1 MLTRKGWGQRERTDR
16 DTSEMPWGNCH
27 NHFQC
32 EAFARTPGS
41 LDWDTD
47 SCDRSP
53 QRCLPECFCVQPVQH
68 DLSRSRKR
76 FVSLNGINS
85 LVTFGQPWHNCAI
98 NVTDSFAGCSWLVLN
113 HHYVAVCSADALLHR
128 LFLLLLVVLVKMD
141 SIYLNKMYS
150 CGWHANGKLWHM
162 AVFFFFL
169 ASLKETKL

>member
-1 MLTRKGWGQRERTDR
+1 
-16 DTSEMPWGNCH
+16 MPLKLLQVFSWVQYWPKRAEDKDWVQTGTLLKCQEGIATII
-27 NHFQC
+27 FD
-32 EAFARTPGS
+32 ARLLHGRRV

-68 DLSRSRKR
+68 DLSCCRKR

-113 HHYVAVCSADALLHR
+113 HHYVAVCLADTLFHR
-128 LFLLLLVVLVKMD
+128 LLLVLLVKMCC
-141 SIYLNKMYS
+141 IYFKKMYS
-150 CGWHANGKLWHM
+150 CILY
-162 AVFFFFL
+162 FL
-169 ASLKETKL
+169 TC